1 VRKTKVI
8 ILALVA
14 LGIIA
19 GSLWLVFFSDYL
31 YIEDIYVSG
40 VKTVDVLV
48 LKSVVSLNLAENHWR
63 IFPRSHIFFYRTAGL
78 SEALQEQFTRIA
90 SVNFSPDIHR
100 RRLNIEITER
110 SPVGFWCASNGE
122 CALLAGDGVILEPM
136 GRPEGIGAFVIE
148 DASAAE
154 FSPGTRLMAP
164 EWILFMKEF
173 SSALAPEILIRSY
186 IIEPESLSAGY
197 IRARTSADWDILLNV
212 EFGQER
218 HTAAVVKTLLEEE
231 IRNRINRLEYIDL
244 RIPGRVFYKV
254 R

>member
-1 VRKTKVI
+1 MTTFF
-8 ILALVA
+8 LLVA
-14 LGIIA
+14 A
-19 GSLWLVFFSDYL
+19 GSSWLVFFSDYL

-40 VKTVDVLV
+40 AQTLDVAV
-48 LKSVVSLNLAENHWR
+48 IKAVAAEKLAGEHWR

-78 SEALQEQFTRIA
+78 SEALQAQFIRVA

-110 SPVGFWCASNGE
+110 NPVGFWCAPNGE
-122 CALLAGDGVILEPM
+122 CALLAEDGVILEPM

-154 FSPGTRLMAP
+154 FALGTRLMAP

-218 HTAAVVKTLLEEE
+218 RTAAVVKTLLEEE

-244 RIPGRVFYKV
+244 RIPGRAFYKL